1 MVMVS
6 DDLKTVLMLETVS
19 DYRQVVVGRVSFTD
33 NIPHSPLTGGSS
45 EVTGISGWDQETGL
59 M

>member
-1 MVMVS
+1 MVS
-6 DDLKTVLMLETVS
+6 DDLRTVLMLETVS